1 MSSCLF
7 CDIAAGGVPCTQIAA
22 NNEFMA
28 FRDIAPQA
36 PVHILVIPRRHITG
50 LTALEPADADL
61 VGRLVIFAKE
71 IAVAEGL
78 ADNGYRFVINCGDE
92 GGQTVDHLHLHL
104 LGGRPMNWPPG

>member
-7 CDIAAGGVPCTQIAA
+7 CDIAAGDVPCTQIAA
-22 NNEFMA
+22 NDEFMA

-50 LTALEPADADL
+50 LTALEPADTEL

-71 IAVAEGL
+71 LAVAEGL
-78 ADNGYRFVINCGDE
+78 AGNGYRFVINCGDE
-92 GGQTVDHLHLHL
+92 GGQTVDHLHLHV
-104 LGGRPMNWPPG
+104 LGGRPMAWPPG

>member
-7 CDIAAGGVPCTQIAA
+7 CDIAEGDVPCTQVAA
-22 NNEFMA
+22 NGEFMA

-50 LTALEPADADL
+50 LTALEPADAEL
-61 VGRLVIFAKE
+61 VGRLLIFAKE

-92 GGQTVDHLHLHL
+92 AGQTVDHLHLHV